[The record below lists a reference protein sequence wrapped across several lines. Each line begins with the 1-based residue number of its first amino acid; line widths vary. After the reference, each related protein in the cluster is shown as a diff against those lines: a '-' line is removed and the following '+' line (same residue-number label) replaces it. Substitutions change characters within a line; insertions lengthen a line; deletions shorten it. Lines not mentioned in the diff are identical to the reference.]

1 MNTLRNG
8 KLASD
13 KFKIDNKIDT
23 PTDIR
28 LSSANKRF
36 EMLGIF
42 REFIN
47 GIKMEISTL
56 KQIVTRCRG
65 EEK

>member
-28 LSSANKRF
+28 LSSGDKRF
-36 EMLGIF
+36 EMLEIF

-47 GIKMEISTL
+47 DINMEISML
-56 KQIVTRCRG
+56 KQIVTRSRG